1 MNKLIFR
8 KLFLDILSFFIVASL
23 SITLIVWV
31 IQAVN
36 FLDIVSEDGHS
47 LKIYFSYT
55 ILNLP
60 RIFSRILIFLFFISA
75 FYIINKYEENNEIL
89 VFWTNGIK
97 KINFINFIFKCSIL
111 FATLQLILNILI
123 VPYTQN
129 LARTYLKNSN
139 VDFLPNLISEKKFI
153 NVFKSL
159 TIFVEKY
166 NQQNGNIE
174 KIFINEEIN
183 DENSK
188 IIIAKSA
195 KIIKFD
201 DRYKLKLFNG
211 GITNI
216 NKNNVYTMNFKE
228 TEYDLSKFTTNTVT
242 HQKIQE
248 INSLQL
254 FNCLSNYYLNTNY
267 KKNKLCENRNI
278 KHISEEMFK
287 RFIVPLYIFIL
298 SLFAASLILK
308 PKKNL
313 YLKYHKFIIFLL
325 GFFIIIISQ
334 ISFNFVLQSKILG
347 LVAISCPI
355 FSFLIYYFFLI
366 LKTKSKFKFKSI

>member
-1 MNKLIFR
+1 MNKLIYR
-8 KLFLDILSFFIVASL
+8 KLATDVLSFFIVASL

-60 RIFSRILIFLFFISA
+60 RIFSRVLIFLFFISS

-111 FATLQLILNILI
+111 FVALQLILTILV

-139 VDFLPNLISEKKFI
+139 IDFLPNLISEKKFI

-166 NQQNGNIE
+166 NQQDGNIE
-174 KIFINEEIN
+174 KIFINEQIN
-183 DENSK
+183 DMNSK

-195 KIIKFD
+195 KIIKFE

-216 NKNNVYTMNFKE
+216 NKDNVYTMNFKE
-228 TEYDLSKFTTNTVT
+228 TEYDLSKFTTNTIT
-242 HQKIQE
+242 YQKIQE
-248 INSLQL
+248 ISSLQL

-267 KKNKLCENRNI
+267 KKSKLCENRNI
-278 KHISEEMFK
+278 KHVSEEMFK

-298 SLFAASLILK
+298 SIFAASLVLK

-313 YLKYHKFIIFLL
+313 YLKYHKFIIFLS
-325 GFFIIIISQ
+325 GFLIMVISQ
-334 ISFNFVLQSKILG
+334 ISFKFVLQSKTFGLIVITAPIL
-347 LVAISCPI
+347 L
-355 FSFLIYYFFLI
+355 FFIYYFFLI
-366 LKTKSKFKFKSI
+366 LKTRSKFKSI

>member
-60 RIFSRILIFLFFISA
+60 RIFSRVLIFLFFISS

-111 FATLQLILNILI
+111 FVALQLILTILV

-139 VDFLPNLISEKKFI
+139 IDFLPNLISEKKFI

-166 NQQNGNIE
+166 NQQDGNIE
-174 KIFINEEIN
+174 KIFINEQIN
-183 DENSK
+183 DMNSK

-195 KIIKFD
+195 KIIKFE

-216 NKNNVYTMNFKE
+216 NKDNVYTMNFKE
-228 TEYDLSKFTTNTVT
+228 TEYDLSKFTTNTIT
-242 HQKIQE
+242 YQKIQE
-248 INSLQL
+248 ISSLQL
-254 FNCLSNYYLNTNY
+254 FNCLSNYYLNTNF
-267 KKNKLCENRNI
+267 KKSKLCENRNI
-278 KHISEEMFK
+278 KHVSEEMFK

-298 SLFAASLILK
+298 SIFAASLVLK

-313 YLKYHKFIIFLL
+313 YLKYHKFIIFLS
-325 GFFIIIISQ
+325 GFLIMVISQ
-334 ISFNFVLQSKILG
+334 ISFKFVLQSKTFGLIVITAPIL
-347 LVAISCPI
+347 L
-355 FSFLIYYFFLI
+355 FFIYYFFLI
-366 LKTKSKFKFKSI
+366 LKTRSKFKSI

>member
-8 KLFLDILSFFIVASL
+8 KLATDVLSFFVVASL

-60 RIFSRILIFLFFISA
+60 RIFSKVLIFIFFISA

-97 KINFINFIFKCSIL
+97 KINFINFIFKLSFFFVI
-111 FATLQLILNILI
+111 LQLILSILI

-129 LARTYLKNSN
+129 LSRTYLKDSN
-139 VDFLPNLISEKKFI
+139 IDFLPTLISEKKFI
-153 NVFKSL
+153 NIFNNL

-166 NQQNGNIE
+166 NKDGNIE
-174 KIFINEEIN
+174 KIFINEKIN

-188 IIIAKSA
+188 IIIAENA
-195 KIIKFD
+195 KIIKLNEK
-201 DRYKLKLFNG
+201 YKIKLLNG

-216 NKNNVYTMNFKE
+216 NDKNIYNINFKE
-228 TEYDLSKFTTNTVT
+228 TEYDLSKFTTKSIT
-242 HQKIQE
+242 HPKIQE
-248 INSLQL
+248 ISTLNLI
-254 FNCLSNYYLNTNY
+254 NCYQNY
-267 KKNKLCENRNI
+267 KPNKIYEINDICRNRDL
-278 KHISEEMFK
+278 KSISEEMFK
-287 RFIVPLYIFIL
+287 RFIIPFYIIIL
-298 SLFAASLILK
+298 SLISSSLIIK
-308 PKKNL
+308 PKKNFL
-313 YLKYHKFIIFLL
+313 LKYYKFIIFIL
-325 GFFIIIISQ
+325 GFLVTVISQ
-334 ISFNFVLQSKILG
+334 ISFKFISQSKNLDLI
-347 LVAISCPI
+347 VISTPL
-355 FSFLIYYFFLI
+355 FLILFYYSFLI
-366 LKTKSKFKFKSI
+366 LKTKSKLKTP

>member
-60 RIFSRILIFLFFISA
+60 RIFSRVLIFLFFIST

-111 FATLQLILNILI
+111 FVTLQLILTILV

-139 VDFLPNLISEKKFI
+139 IDFLPNLISEKKFI

-166 NQQNGNIE
+166 NQQDGNIE
-174 KIFINEEIN
+174 KIFINEQIN
-183 DENSK
+183 DMNSK

-195 KIIKFD
+195 KIIKFE

-216 NKNNVYTMNFKE
+216 NKDNVYTMNFKE
-228 TEYDLSKFTTNTVT
+228 TEYDLSKFTTNTIT

-248 INSLQL
+248 INSIQL
-254 FNCLSNYYLNTNY
+254 FNCLSNFYLNTNY

-278 KHISEEMFK
+278 KHVSEEMFK

-298 SLFAASLILK
+298 SIFAASLVLK

-313 YLKYHKFIIFLL
+313 YLKYHKFIIFLS
-325 GFFIIIISQ
+325 GFLIMVISQ
-334 ISFNFVLQSKILG
+334 ISFKFVLQSKIFG
-347 LVAISCPI
+347 LTVISAPI
-355 FSFLIYYFFLI
+355 LLFFIYYFFLI
-366 LKTKSKFKFKSI
+366 FKTRSKFKSI

>member
-60 RIFSRILIFLFFISA
+60 RIFSRVLIFLFFIST

-111 FATLQLILNILI
+111 FVTLQLILTILV

-139 VDFLPNLISEKKFI
+139 IDFLPNLISEKKFI

-166 NQQNGNIE
+166 NQQDGNIE
-174 KIFINEEIN
+174 KIFINEQIN
-183 DENSK
+183 DMNSK

-195 KIIKFD
+195 KIIKFE

-216 NKNNVYTMNFKE
+216 NKDNVYTMNFKE
-228 TEYDLSKFTTNTVT
+228 TEYDLSKFTTNTIT

-248 INSLQL
+248 INSIQL
-254 FNCLSNYYLNTNY
+254 FNCLSNFYLNTNY

-278 KHISEEMFK
+278 KHVSEEMFK

-298 SLFAASLILK
+298 SIFAASLVLK

-313 YLKYHKFIIFLL
+313 YLKYHKFIIFLS
-325 GFFIIIISQ
+325 GFLIMVISQ
-334 ISFNFVLQSKILG
+334 ISFKFVLQSKIFG
-347 LVAISCPI
+347 LTVISAPI
-355 FSFLIYYFFLI
+355 LLFFIYYFFLI
-366 LKTKSKFKFKSI
+366 FKTRSKFKSIW